1 VTRKLGLVVLAAL
14 LLMTPHAAAKGP
26 LAPKT
31 VFGIVWQSRQTSVA
45 KLDALT
51 LRPVSR
57 AAPLGKA
64 GHYLGR
70 SPGNGV
76 RAAFGIGEAGDAIR
90 FVDLKRMRPEGRVG
104 VPCSIG
110 GPILWE
116 EASYLVTTCG
126 GAASSVL
133 VVDPVTRKLRSRR
146 AISGSL
152 VNVQAAEGRLVG
164 LLAPLDKIGAARLIV
179 VDGRG
184 RSRIVALPGIRAG
197 TEVLD
202 QETYRARI
210 EQPAVAVHPSGQW
223 AVVVPASGAVVQVDL
238 GTLAVLTHSLSVRAP
253 AAVKKQIEGTQRSA
267 VWTWSNTIAVS
278 GMDATADGQADH
290 HWTPAGLTLIDA
302 DTWSSRI
309 IDPGAAGIS
318 STGSMLLSWA
328 WMWDSNTRTAVGTGL
343 TGYDADGNQR
353 FHLFGT
359 EALTFAT
366 VIGTYVYVASEDLR
380 QFQIVDTVTGKIV
393 RTVRTA
399 KPMILAPMRETF

>member
-14 LLMTPHAAAKGP
+14 LVTTPHAAAKGP

-31 VFGIVWQSRQTSVA
+31 VFGIVWQNRQTSVA

-64 GHYLGR
+64 GRYLGR

-76 RAAFGIGEAGDAIR
+76 RAAFSIGEAGDAIR
-90 FVDLKRMRPEGRVG
+90 FVDLKSMRPEGRVG
-104 VPCSIG
+104 LPCSTG

-116 EASYLVTTCG
+116 EASHLVTTCG
-126 GAASSVL
+126 GSASSVL

-146 AISGSL
+146 AISGTL
-152 VNVQAAEGRLVG
+152 VNVQAAGGRLVG

-179 VDGRG
+179 VDGSG

-210 EQPAVAVHPSGQW
+210 EQPAVAVHPSGRW

-290 HWTPAGLTLIDA
+290 WTPAGLTLIDA

-328 WMWDSNTRTAVGTGL
+328 WMWDSNARTAVGTGL
-343 TGYDADGNQR
+343 TGYDADGNQQ

-380 QFQIVDTVTGKIV
+380 QFQIVDTVIGKVV

-399 KPMILAPMRETF
+399 KPTTLAPMRVSF